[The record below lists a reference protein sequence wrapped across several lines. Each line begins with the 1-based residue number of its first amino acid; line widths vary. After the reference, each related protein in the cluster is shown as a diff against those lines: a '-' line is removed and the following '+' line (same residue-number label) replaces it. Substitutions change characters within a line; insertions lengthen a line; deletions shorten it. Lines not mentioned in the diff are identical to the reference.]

1 MTKPRDLVLHNANVL
16 TMDARCPQAGA
27 VMCRDG
33 RILRVDQRLD
43 ESLSEDRGST
53 ILDCRGRTVV
63 PGFIDSHTH
72 FLAYA
77 SSLTSVDCGPGAV
90 KSIAEARDAI
100 AQRAQRTLE
109 GQWVRATGY
118 NEFYLAERRHP
129 NRWDL
134 DGATRRHP
142 VKLVHRSGH
151 ACVLNSY
158 AMGLAGITNETPEP
172 EAGVIERD
180 LETGEP
186 TGLFIEMD
194 DWLEERLGLTT
205 RAGEMAEAVRLAS
218 ERYISLGITSFH
230 EASPCNS
237 LQRWRFFQRMKK
249 EGGLSPRITMM
260 PGYGHLQELVD
271 AGLGFGAGDENLKV
285 GHAKVMLSQ
294 TSGRLL
300 PPQEELRAMVLSA
313 ASRGF
318 PVAIHAVEEAEIEA
332 AIDALEWLTKQTPNP
347 GLRHRIEHCSLCPAG
362 LRERLKRLGIV
373 IVTQPG
379 FVYYSGER
387 YLCQVSAEQIP
398 WLYPIKSWREMGLRV
413 AGSSDSPVAPP
424 DPLVAMR
431 AAVTRRSARGDG
443 VGLGAGISA
452 LEALEMY
459 TIEGAYASGQ
469 EESRGRITPGM
480 LADMVVLSDD
490 PTRGNPEDMASIRV
504 WGTILGGELI
514 WQAESEAHPQM

>member
-16 TMDARCPQAGA
+16 TMDPRCPRAGT
-27 VMCRDG
+27 VVCRDG
-33 RILRVDQRLD
+33 RIFSVDPGLD
-43 ESLSEDRGST
+43 ASLSEDRDSI
-53 ILDCRGRTVV
+53 ILDCLGRTVV

-77 SSLTSVDCGPGAV
+77 SSLISVDCGPEAV
-90 KSIAEARDAI
+90 KSIAEIRDAI
-100 AQRAQRTLE
+100 AQRARGTPE

-142 VKLVHRSGH
+142 VKLIHRSGH

-158 AMGLAGITNETPEP
+158 AMALAGITIETPEP

-180 LETGEP
+180 LKTGEP
-186 TGLFIEMD
+186 NGLFIEMD
-194 DWLEERLGLTT
+194 DWLEERLGPTT
-205 RAGEMAEAVRLAS
+205 GAGEMAEAVRLAS
-218 ERYISLGITSFH
+218 ERYVSLGITSFH

-237 LQRWRFFQRMKK
+237 LQRWRFFQRLKM

-260 PGYGHLQELVD
+260 PGHGHLQEMVD
-271 AGLGFGAGDENLKV
+271 EGLGFGAGDENLKV

-300 PPQEELRAMVLSA
+300 PSQEELRAIVLSA

-332 AIDALEWLTKQTPNP
+332 AIDALEWLTKQVPDP

-379 FVYYSGER
+379 FIYYSGER
-387 YLCQVSAEQIP
+387 YLCQVSAEQVP
-398 WLYPIKSWREMGLRV
+398 WLYPIKSWLEMGLRV

-431 AAVTRRSARGDG
+431 AAVTRRSAGGDE
-443 VGLGAGISA
+443 VGPGAGISA

-459 TIEGAYASGQ
+459 TIEGAYAAGQ
-469 EESRGRITPGM
+469 EESTGRIAPGM

-490 PTRGNPEDMASIRV
+490 PTRVNPEDMADIKV

-514 WQAESEAHPQM
+514 WQAGS

>member
-1 MTKPRDLVLHNANVL
+1 MAKYRDLVLHNANVL
-16 TMDARCPQAGA
+16 TMDPRCPRAGA
-27 VMCRDG
+27 VVCRDG
-33 RILRVDQRLD
+33 RILRVNPGLD
-43 ESLSEDRGST
+43 ASLFEAKGSMV
-53 ILDCRGRTVV
+53 LDCRGRTVV

-77 SSLTSVDCGPGAV
+77 SSLISVDCGPEVV
-90 KSIAEARDAI
+90 KSIAEIRDAI
-100 AQRAQRTLE
+100 AQRARRTPE

-118 NEFYLAERRHP
+118 NEFYLAESRHP
-129 NRWDL
+129 NRRDL
-134 DGATRRHP
+134 DGATRHHP
-142 VKLVHRSGH
+142 VKLIHRSGH

-172 EAGVIERD
+172 EAGMIERD

-186 TGLFIEMD
+186 NGLFIEMD
-194 DWLEERLGLTT
+194 DWLEERLGPAT
-205 RAGEMAEAVRLAS
+205 RVGEMAEAVRLAS

-237 LQRWRFFQRMKK
+237 LQRWGLFQHLKM

-260 PGYGHLQELVD
+260 PGHGHIQEMVD
-271 AGLGFGAGDENLKV
+271 AGLGFGAGDEDLKV

-300 PPQEELRAMVLSA
+300 PSQEELRAIVLSA

-318 PVAIHAVEEAEIEA
+318 PVAIHAVEEVEIEA
-332 AIDALEWLTKQTPNP
+332 AINALEWLTEQAPDS

-373 IVTQPG
+373 VVTQPG
-379 FVYYSGER
+379 FIYYSGER

-398 WLYPIKSWREMGLRV
+398 WLYPIKSWLELGLRV

-443 VGLGAGISA
+443 VGAGAGISA

-469 EESRGRITPGM
+469 EGSMGRIAPGM
-480 LADMVVLSDD
+480 LADMAVLSDD
-490 PTRGNPEDMASIRV
+490 PTRGPPEDMAGVKV

-514 WQAESEAHPQM
+514 WQAAQ